1 MSALHAESPLIKT
14 GKQAPVGI
22 ICGGGALP
30 FAVADSALRSGR
42 TVYLLGI
49 KGWADPHAIAR
60 YPHDWILLGQFGRL
74 QRLLSAQGCR
84 DVVFIGGLLRP
95 AFRSALRSVRLDLA
109 TLRLVPRLYRA
120 FCGGDDHLLSSIGRI
135 FEAQGFRLVGAH
147 EIAPEILAVAGP
159 LGRQHAKEKH
169 LADAAR
175 GFALIDAI
183 APFDIG
189 QAVVVADNRIVAVE
203 AAEGTDA
210 MLSRIGEMRHNG
222 RVTTPKGVGVLVKAA
237 KRTQDRR
244 FDLPSIGP
252 TTIELVA
259 RAGLAGIALRAG
271 EVIVAEPDAVV
282 AAADAGGLFVQGIP
296 PAASS
301 T

>member
-1 MSALHAESPLIKT
+1 MSTLHAESRAANADE
-14 GKQAPVGI
+14 QAPIGI
-22 ICGGGALP
+22 ICGSGALP
-30 FAVADSALRSGR
+30 FAVADAALRSGR

-49 KGWADPHAIAR
+49 KGWADADAIAR
-60 YPHDWILLGQFGRL
+60 FPHNWILLGQFGRL
-74 QRLLSAQGCR
+74 QRLLTAQGCR

-109 TLRLVPRLYRA
+109 TLRLLPHLYRA
-120 FCGGDDHLLSSIGRI
+120 FRGGDDHLLTGIGRI
-135 FEAQGFRLVGAH
+135 FEANGFRLIGAH

-159 LGRQHAKEKH
+159 LGRQQANEKQ
-169 LADAAR
+169 LADAAH

-210 MLSRIGEMRHNG
+210 MLARVDEMRERG

-271 EVIVAEPDAVV
+271 EVIVAKPDAVA
-282 AAADAGGLFVQGIP
+282 AAADAAGLFVVGVPSPAP
-296 PAASS
+296 PA
-301 T
+301 